1 MMVIVILTM
10 VMFLLPSPYEHHM
23 GNNALTE
30 EEEIMDSLLT
40 ELPTDTDPSVNLIRD

>member
-1 MMVIVILTM
+1 MMVIVILT
-10 VMFLLPSPYEHHM
+10 LLPSPYEHHT

-40 ELPTDTDPSVNLIRD
+40 ELPTDTDPSVNLI